1 MKIRE
6 IIKISLERTKEN
18 WKKLVQLE
26 LVTILVLLAL
36 KLLETVVNRGDRTS
50 IGMNLVLLFFCCVG
64 IIFTG
69 GTVYGFMKAAVREKV
84 QLKDIIFVFQ
94 YDIINYL
101 AIQIK
106 MILMAAAAFLF
117 IGLMFVNFLFF
128 AYQEDTAFI
137 ISYILTDFIWILFRF
152 RYFLSVYLLLDGEE
166 DSSKWALKRSARM
179 MEGNYFRLICLKL
192 SFLPMILLSVLT
204 CGIGF
209 LFVLPWMGVAD
220 ALFYLDLICK
230 DKMLEKQSQPGA
242 DSQSI

>member
-6 IIKISLERTKEN
+6 IIKVSLERTKEN

-26 LVTILVLLAL
+26 LATALAL
-36 KLLETVVNRGDRTS
+36 LILWLLEIAVSKGNSTY
-50 IGMNLVLLFFCCVG
+50 IGMNFALLLFGCVG

-84 QLKDIIFVFQ
+84 QLKDIIYVFQ
-94 YDIINYL
+94 YDIKNYL
-101 AIQIK
+101 AIHIK
-106 MILMAAAAFLF
+106 ISLMAVAVFLF
-117 IGLMFVNFLFF
+117 IGRMFIDFLFIV
-128 AYQEDTAFI
+128 YPVDTALI
-137 ISYILTDFIWILFRF
+137 ISYILIAFIWIFFRF

-179 MEGNYFRLICLKL
+179 MEGNYFRLIFLKL
-192 SFLPMILLSVLT
+192 SFLPMILLSVFT

-230 DKMLEKQSQPGA
+230 DKMLEE
-242 DSQSI
+242 